1 MKQTPIEFTAEL
13 EKVNT
18 VRYFLTKKNINLE
31 EELTGYLDTLYKKY
45 VPQSVRDFIEDAEPY
60 SSAVTEEPNE
70 RDEKRPCRRGKPT
83 PDGLPADDK

>member
-18 VRYFLTKKNINLE
+18 VRYFLSKKNINLE

-60 SSAVTEEPNE
+60 SSGIAEDADE
-70 RDEKRPCRRGKPT
+70 RAEKRPSRRGKPMT
-83 PDGLPADDK
+83 DGVPADEK

>member
-1 MKQTPIEFTAEL
+1 METTIEFSVDL
-13 EKVNT
+13 EKLNT
-18 VRYFLTKKNINLE
+18 VRYYLSKKGIDLE
-31 EELTGYLDTLYKKY
+31 EELAGFLDTLYKKY

-83 PDGLPADDK
+83 PDGVPADDK